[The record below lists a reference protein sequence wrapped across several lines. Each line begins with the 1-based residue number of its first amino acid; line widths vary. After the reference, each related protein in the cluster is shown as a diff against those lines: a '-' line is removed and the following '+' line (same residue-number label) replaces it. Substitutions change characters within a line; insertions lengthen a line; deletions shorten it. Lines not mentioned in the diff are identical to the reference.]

1 MMERISRSVGALA
14 ITAALALFGI
24 TLSAAPAAAAG
35 KSQVVYITFD
45 DGPSV
50 YTPQVLKVLSQYGVH
65 ATFFEVGQM
74 VAAHPSSTSQ
84 VYRQGNSVQNHT
96 WSHPD
101 LRKLTA
107 AQFADQVSA
116 TDRQIRSHTGYL
128 PCCLRPPFG
137 AVDATVRARA
147 AGLGKK
153 SRCGPSTARLVA
165 PGRDRDPEPGAQPGP
180 AGLGGAAPRWR
191 RRPEPDRRGARR
203 DPQDTEGKGVHVRYV
218 VAVSGRALRQ
228 SGSPAIRQP
237 RRDGGRAQVD
247 DRRTPA
253 SGSAASRC
261 RGTRRTGARV
271 PRPAQL
277 IRAARSR

>member
-1 MMERISRSVGALA
+1 MMERLSRSVGALA

-153 SRCGPSTARLVA
+153 IALWTVDPRDWSR
-165 PGRDRDPEPGAQPGP
+165 PGATAIRNRVLSQVRPGSVVLLHDGGGDRSQTV
-180 AGLGGAAPRWR
+180 AALGGILRTLKA
-191 RRPEPDRRGARR
+191 
-203 DPQDTEGKGVHVRYV
+203 KGYTF
-218 VAVSGRALRQ
+218 A
-228 SGSPAIRQP
+228 
-237 RRDGGRAQVD
+237 
-247 DRRTPA
+247 TW
-253 SGSAASRC
+253 SR
-261 RGTRRTGARV
+261 
-271 PRPAQL
+271 
-277 IRAARSR
+277 